1 MLKVQE
7 YRPQAFTDFTK
18 EENVQ
23 AYQAALKKV
32 RAELVGKHYPLV
44 IDGERVDT
52 AEKLTSLNPCDT
64 SEVVGTTAK
73 ATVEDAE
80 RALQGAWKAFESWKK
95 WDVDA
100 RARIL
105 LKASAI
111 LKARRLEACALM
123 SVEVGKNYAEADVEV
138 AEAID
143 FLEYYAR
150 SAMKYAG
157 FGAAE
162 TTWFEGEENGLMFM
176 PVGVGVMTHL
186 SLLSAYGWRL
196 AVALVLSTW
205 IGLAV
210 TALVLRALW
219 QREEDAD
226 A

>member
-80 RALQGAWKAFESWKK
+80 RAC
-95 WDVDA
+95 
-100 RARIL
+100 RARGRRSSRGRSGTWMPAP
-105 LKASAI
+105 AS
-111 LKARRLEACALM
+111 C
-123 SVEVGKNYAEADVEV
+123 
-138 AEAID
+138 
-143 FLEYYAR
+143 
-150 SAMKYAG
+150 
-157 FGAAE
+157 
-162 TTWFEGEENGLMFM
+162 
-176 PVGVGVMTHL
+176 
-186 SLLSAYGWRL
+186 
-196 AVALVLSTW
+196 
-205 IGLAV
+205 
-210 TALVLRALW
+210 
-219 QREEDAD
+219 
-226 A
+226 